1 MRKQA
6 VLTAPPA
13 WVNSRH
19 GLTEEKAIRYTYAT
33 DYGELANID
42 WPEIVIGAIGIYF
55 ILIIAIIVLP

>member
-19 GLTEEKAIRYTYAT
+19 GLTEAKAIRFTEESEESEWKETAA
-33 DYGELANID
+33 L
-42 WPEIVIGAIGIYF
+42 WLFIGGM
-55 ILIIAIIVLP
+55 LIFAAVL

>member
-19 GLTEEKAIRYTYAT
+19 GLTEGKAIRFVEEVSEVTEWT
-33 DYGELANID
+33 ET
-42 WPEIVIGAIGIYF
+42 VAIFAFVCGM
-55 ILIIAIIVLP
+55 IIFAAVL

>member
-19 GLTEEKAIRYTYAT
+19 GLTEVKAIRFVEEESEVSEWKETAALWLY
-33 DYGELANID
+33 
-42 WPEIVIGAIGIYF
+42 IGGM
-55 ILIIAIIVLP
+55 IIFTAAL

>member
-19 GLTEEKAIRYTYAT
+19 GLTEGREIRFTEESEVTEWKETAALWLFVGGMIIFAAT
-33 DYGELANID
+33 
-42 WPEIVIGAIGIYF
+42 V
-55 ILIIAIIVLP
+55 

>member
-19 GLTEEKAIRYTYAT
+19 GLTEGKEIRFTEESEGSEWKETAALWLYIGGMIVFAAT
-33 DYGELANID
+33 
-42 WPEIVIGAIGIYF
+42 V
-55 ILIIAIIVLP
+55 

>member
-19 GLTEEKAIRYTYAT
+19 GLTEEKAIRLEEESEAT
-33 DYGELANID
+33 EWTETTVL
-42 WPEIVIGAIGIYF
+42 WLFIGGM
-55 ILIIAIIVLP
+55 IIFAAVL

>member
-19 GLTEEKAIRYTYAT
+19 GLTEVKAIRFMEEESEVSEWKETAALWLYIGGMIIFAAT
-33 DYGELANID
+33 
-42 WPEIVIGAIGIYF
+42 V
-55 ILIIAIIVLP
+55 

>member
-19 GLTEEKAIRYTYAT
+19 GLTEGKAIRFTKESEVSEWKETAA
-33 DYGELANID
+33 L
-42 WPEIVIGAIGIYF
+42 WPYNVAI
-55 ILIIAIIVLP
+55 LLSPLL

>member
-19 GLTEEKAIRYTYAT
+19 GLTKGKAIRLEEESEVSEWKETAAIWLY
-33 DYGELANID
+33 
-42 WPEIVIGAIGIYF
+42 IGGM
-55 ILIIAIIVLP
+55 IIFAAAL

>member
-19 GLTEEKAIRYTYAT
+19 GLTEVKEIRFEEVKEVTEWKETAALWLYIGGMLIFAAT
-33 DYGELANID
+33 
-42 WPEIVIGAIGIYF
+42 V
-55 ILIIAIIVLP
+55 

>member
-19 GLTEEKAIRYTYAT
+19 GMTEGKAI
-33 DYGELANID
+33 
-42 WPEIVIGAIGIYF
+42 EIEEVEGVSEWKETTALWLYIGGM
-55 ILIIAIIVLP
+55 IIFAAVL

>member
-19 GLTEEKAIRYTYAT
+19 GLTEGKAIRFTEESEVSEWKETAALWLFIGGMLIFAAT
-33 DYGELANID
+33 
-42 WPEIVIGAIGIYF
+42 V
-55 ILIIAIIVLP
+55 